1 MKDYAFHL
9 ANTSEMRRLPE
20 RFHICPQ
27 CGRREYKVY
36 VNDKCEPIHES
47 VGRCNREVRCAYHLP
62 PKEWFR
68 MNPQDKEDYMKRAA
82 NAPKREPLKMVEI
95 QREVVLECFKKE
107 RREKNTLFGFLVQ
120 CGIEEK
126 KLLKQWMMYC
136 TGTTVPHGNTIWWQ
150 IDEDGRVRSGKI
162 MQYFANGS
170 RKDNE
175 GKPGYTNWIHSLL
188 GKVGK
193 IDLNTH
199 GYVGCMF
206 GQHLLAVTDPQT
218 VPNVNIVESEKSAL
232 MASVYGREDEIWLAV
247 GSITS
252 MNIHT
257 LSPIIRQGR
266 NIMLYPDHDGYERW
280 KQKAEEIKRQYPK
293 ICVSDYVERAWQPG
307 MKPTTDIAD
316 IILHRLKESPQARL
330 ERMRRDN
337 PEIDNLINE
346 LGLEP
351 IV

>member
-1 MKDYAFHL
+1 MKDYTFHL

-20 RFHICPQ
+20 GFHICPQ

-36 VNDKCEPIHES
+36 VNDKGEPIHES

-82 NAPKREPLKMVEI
+82 NAPRREPLKMIEI
-95 QREVVLECFKKE
+95 PKDMVVECFSEE
-107 RREKNTLFGFLVQ
+107 RRAKNTLFGFLVRS
-120 CGIEEK
+120 GMDEK
-126 KLLKQWMMYC
+126 KLLKMWFAYC
-136 TGTTVPHGNTIWWQ
+136 IGTTQPHGNTIWWM
-150 IDEDGRVRSGKI
+150 IDEEWRVRSGKV

-175 GKPGYTNWIHSLL
+175 GKAGYTNWIHTLL
-188 GKVGK
+188 AKAGQ

-206 GQHLLAVTDPQT
+206 GQHLLTATKAED

-232 MASVYGREDEIWLAV
+232 MASVYGRDNEIWLAV
-247 GSITS
+247 GSITNV
-252 MNIHT
+252 NIHT

-266 NIMLYPDHDGYERW
+266 NIMLYPDHDGYEAW
-280 KQKAEEIKRQYPK
+280 KRKAEEVKKHYRN

-307 MKPTTDIAD
+307 MKPTADIAD
-316 IILHRLKESPQARL
+316 IILHRLKESPQGRL
-330 ERMRRDN
+330 ERMRREN
-337 PEIDNLINE
+337 PDIDNLIDTF
-346 LGLEP
+346 GLTP
-351 IV
+351 IT